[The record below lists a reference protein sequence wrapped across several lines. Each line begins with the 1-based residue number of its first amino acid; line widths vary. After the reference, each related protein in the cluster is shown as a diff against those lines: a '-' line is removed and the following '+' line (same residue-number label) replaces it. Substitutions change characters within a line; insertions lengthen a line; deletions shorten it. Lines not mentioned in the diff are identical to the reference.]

1 MGEQGAGGGFESHLS
16 THRRQ
21 DSTAEEPLPT
31 ETVPETRNPPQQA
44 EQEDQ
49 IMQEFSRVSREL
61 VTDGGES
68 TASTPATETAP
79 RLSRNSSTSSNRQS
93 SSEYFTAHA
102 RDRRP
107 SPLSRSSSVPIAP
120 KPLEPPVT
128 RATLSEL
135 DVSKIIHNP
144 KLRHDI
150 NFDPELHFRP
160 NLDGEKGKRKQEKAN
175 QFWNMLMEQLIQ
187 FVMDREGFYARY
199 GTDDNW
205 CLPALLKAAREIIE
219 TLVPQR
225 DRDLLNDG
233 LNVELLMQQF
243 HRGVADLEKLAAWL
257 SGVLKLHCAPMRDEW
272 VDEMYNELSNGN
284 SNNDMGELVKG
295 MRNLLS
301 VLEAMKLDVANHQIR
316 CLRPVLIEDTVHFE
330 QRFFIK
336 KIQARKLNIAV
347 AKQWYRNAVTAA
359 SIVYANIPSPHA
371 QAFGETGT
379 FFEALTHLVLPS
391 TSTGTVPNTFL
402 FDEERILKVRSDMY
416 DNICLEICMRKYED
430 YESLSRQFSS
440 GVPAYLSEDNGRT
453 LSTRSS
459 AEFNFSRPSSLT
471 FSDRNSLSSTAS
483 SPRSSAIFTPT
494 TGSCTPTPQDSAES
508 RRKAQELYSSLLA
521 LLHTAPP
528 ASRPDYR
535 WKSLAG
541 AMALQILRFVNHPQA
556 SLAELEANL
565 VRVLGDPT
573 CEVFREVEAEFQQK
587 LLGEV
592 AVKVKEFRNL
602 SGVGLFSRATGG
614 KIQTPGTRAWN
625 AGGAG
630 DHLRTPGASKV
641 MGIQSLGGSEP
652 TTTSSTSNS
661 SSNRDPREEAG
672 VEDMATRVAHFGILH
687 WRVWAQLAYVGDV
700 ESELESAELMAQ
712 MQAQGSAYAEQFAA
726 AAAAA
731 NVGRI

>member
-31 ETVPETRNPPQQA
+31 ETVPETRAPTQQS

-68 TASTPATETAP
+68 TASTPAAETAP
-79 RLSRNSSTSSNRQS
+79 RLSRNSSTSSHRQNGD
-93 SSEYFTAHA
+93 YFTAH

-175 QFWNMLMEQLIQ
+175 QFWNMLMEQLVQ

-284 SNNDMGELVKG
+284 RNNDMGELVKG

-336 KIQARKLNIAV
+336 KISAGKLSIDS
-347 AKQWYRNAVTAA
+347 AKQWYRTATAAA
-359 SIVYANIPSPHA
+359 SIAYANTPSPHA

-391 TSTGTVPNTFL
+391 TSTAAVPNTFL
-402 FDEERILKVRSDMY
+402 FDEERILKLRSDMY
-416 DNICLEICMRKYED
+416 DSICLEICMRKYED
-430 YESLSRQFSS
+430 YESLSRQFS

-483 SPRSSAIFTPT
+483 SPRSSIIFTPN
-494 TGSCTPTPQDSAES
+494 TGACTPAPHDSAES

-535 WKSLAG
+535 WKNLAG

-614 KIQTPGTRAWN
+614 RIQTPGTRAWN

-652 TTTSSTSNS
+652 STNASSSSS

-687 WRVWAQLAYVGDV
+687 WRVWAQLAYVGDD
-700 ESELESAELMAQ
+700 SEYGGELMSQLEARQ
-712 MQAQGSAYAEQFAA
+712 SEYAEHF
-726 AAAAA
+726 AAAA
-731 NVGRI
+731 NVGCR